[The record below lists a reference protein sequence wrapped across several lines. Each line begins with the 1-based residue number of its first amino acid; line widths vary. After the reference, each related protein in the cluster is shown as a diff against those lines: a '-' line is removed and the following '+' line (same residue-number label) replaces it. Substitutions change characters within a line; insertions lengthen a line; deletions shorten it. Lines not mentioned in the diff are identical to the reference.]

1 MFDVRCWMFSL
12 FIGLDVGRWMFSLFI
27 GFDIRCWMFSLS
39 IRELLIFCDPHQRI
53 KANIEHSTSN
63 VERSQNLG
71 RIPEGF
77 QDSPMRKRKAAPSD
91 WMELLKKARSKRAS
105 QRV

>member
-1 MFDVRCWMFSL
+1 MFDVFLIHRTRCWTL
-12 FIGLDVGRWMFSLFI
+12 VFSLFI

-71 RIPEGF
+71 RIREGF
-77 QDSPMRKRKAAPSD
+77 RG
-91 WMELLKKARSKRAS
+91 
-105 QRV
+105 